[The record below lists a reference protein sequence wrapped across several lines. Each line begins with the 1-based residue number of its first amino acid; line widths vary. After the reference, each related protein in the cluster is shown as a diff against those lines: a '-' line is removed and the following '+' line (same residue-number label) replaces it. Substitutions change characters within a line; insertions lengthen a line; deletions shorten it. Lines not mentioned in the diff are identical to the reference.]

1 VHKKLQE
8 LRGKR
13 PAASLRIARLGW
25 LGATAASALGVV
37 LLAGILI
44 RAACPPAPSG
54 SNAGV
59 GATAAG
65 SPGARRPTEEQI
77 HQASIAGPEA
87 IEELVQQFPRD
98 PELLEVLGR
107 SYLEANA
114 ATEAVSAYRSLLA
127 VDPAALDDPLV
138 SENIE
143 LLCKTEPSS
152 AAAFAML
159 ESHGGSRGA
168 ELLYGLAYESK
179 AEKKYQLR
187 AEYALRKQVVR
198 RRGSPALQI
207 ALDLREPAPC
217 ERKLLHRARDEGD
230 RRSLV
235 VLRPLLDDKG
245 CGRFGMEHCL
255 ECLHRDSLLAD
266 TIEEIEEREGSASD
280 AAAR

>member
-207 ALDLREPAPC
+207 ALDLRATGGRSWCSGRCWTTRDAAGSGWSTAWSACIAIPC
-217 ERKLLHRARDEGD
+217 SPTPSRRSKSAKD
-230 RRSLV
+230 RRPT
-235 VLRPLLDDKG
+235 LRR
-245 CGRFGMEHCL
+245 GRPS
-255 ECLHRDSLLAD
+255 R
-266 TIEEIEEREGSASD
+266 R
-280 AAAR
+280 AAAAQVAA